1 MHCTGPG
8 IGNSNH
14 LYFDTEAQMEMTPP
28 LFSTVPLLKEKEARV
43 SAVALWVKNP
53 TALALVAA
61 ELLVLTHW
69 LTTVG

>member
-1 MHCTGPG
+1 
-8 IGNSNH
+8 
-14 LYFDTEAQMEMTPP
+14 MEMTPP

-61 ELLVLTHW
+61 ELLVLTYW
-69 LTTVG
+69 LSTVG